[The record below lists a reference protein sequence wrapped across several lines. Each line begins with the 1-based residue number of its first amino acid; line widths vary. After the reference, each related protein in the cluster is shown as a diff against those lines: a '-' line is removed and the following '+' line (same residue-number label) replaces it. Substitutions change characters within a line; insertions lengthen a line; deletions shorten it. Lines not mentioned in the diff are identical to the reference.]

1 MWLRRGKIGRLS
13 LPRGNETL
21 RDTAPAPGRRL
32 AWLHR
37 AFVAG
42 AAFVLLAT
50 ALRTTP
56 QPYGDAPEY
65 LLMTE
70 SLARHGSPDLR
81 DGDLETVKR
90 RFLAHG
96 IEFPPHGR
104 LIGYYKAEDG
114 RRYCYHFWAYSAL
127 CLPAK
132 LGLRVLRGDEL
143 LALQLTNAL
152 LMIAT
157 LLCVLLI
164 SRLREPQRLLLNALL
179 LFSPAVWFML
189 WPHPEVF
196 SFAFAAM
203 ALVFMHRERWKT
215 AIFFA
220 SLAALQ
226 NPQLVLLAAYL
237 WVKGAV
243 RLRARW
249 RAGLALRLVVPWR
262 KALMHALAG
271 SIVLAYPLFYYAHF
285 GTFSIVA
292 QEATS
297 LAKLSPARALGLLF
311 DLNVGLL
318 PYIPVALLAYLVLV
332 PRSVLASRRLDR
344 PAQLFLVFVAILL
357 VNTLQWNY
365 NHGTSG
371 PSRYVIWMLPIL
383 FFTLASQ
390 ARTRAWRVTVVA
402 AIVVQAGI
410 VWSRGGLIPRYDYL
424 RHSPVASFVLEHA
437 PRLYNPDY
445 EVFIKR
451 TLHVEGEPTRGPYAY
466 VSDGQ
471 CRKVLAKRTHEEQ
484 VREICGQI
492 PRPGLAFFR
501 KPVTR
506 KGERNAWT
514 YINY

>member
-1 MWLRRGKIGRLS
+1 
-13 LPRGNETL
+13 
-21 RDTAPAPGRRL
+21 
-32 AWLHR
+32 
-37 AFVAG
+37 
-42 AAFVLLAT
+42 
-50 ALRTTP
+50 
-56 QPYGDAPEY
+56 
-65 LLMTE
+65 
-70 SLARHGSPDLR
+70 
-81 DGDLETVKR
+81 
-90 RFLAHG
+90 
-96 IEFPPHGR
+96 
-104 LIGYYKAEDG
+104 
-114 RRYCYHFWAYSAL
+114 
-127 CLPAK
+127 
-132 LGLRVLRGDEL
+132 
-143 LALQLTNAL
+143 
-152 LMIAT
+152 
-157 LLCVLLI
+157 
-164 SRLREPQRLLLNALL
+164 
-179 LFSPAVWFML
+179 
-189 WPHPEVF
+189 VF
-196 SFAFAAM
+196 SFSFAAM

-215 AIFFA
+215 AIFLA

-249 RAGLALRLVVPWR
+249 RGGLALRLVVPWH
-262 KALMHALAG
+262 KALTHALAG

-292 QEATS
+292 QQATS

-344 PAQLFLVFVAILL
+344 PAQLFLVFAAILL

-371 PSRYVIWMLPIL
+371 PSRYVVWMLPIL

-390 ARTRAWRVTVVA
+390 ARTRAWHVTLVVA
-402 AIVVQAGI
+402 VVVQAGI

-424 RHSPVASFVLEHA
+424 RHSPVAGFVLEHA
-437 PRLYNPDY
+437 PWLYNPDY

-466 VSDGQ
+466 VSDGH
-471 CRKVLAKRTHEEQ
+471 CRKVLAKRTHEGP
-484 VREICGQI
+484 VREICGEI
-492 PRPGLAFFR
+492 PEAGLAFFR
-501 KPVTR
+501 EPVTR
-506 KGERNAWT
+506 KSERNAWT